1 MENMRFGKTEK
12 TLSVVLVVALAVLAV
27 AFGVKSCQR
36 NQAAA
41 VAETLSAKDVEAE
54 KSELTFDFDVY
65 EYAKAYPEL
74 SREFCDNS
82 MPNKAAERVAGAGF
96 SDALS
101 TPFSVTH
108 ETKDGEKY
116 SEEELTV
123 MTKEFRQEVLTNP
136 VYTHAVLTALTSMNL
151 SDGTPITQVNPWM
164 TERLNEYSESMKN
177 GTGNQ
182 DYLREQD
189 GILYANDR
197 QIKVGVATLWLL
209 DRFVNQK
216 VQLVTT
222 NHHYPLSLMNID
234 SAKLTTFER
243 ADYEFTRDAL
253 VLVYKNKAGTEI
265 FKIGINVHD
274 KRPELIVTKKIP
286 KEKTKESK
294 PRPKKPIPKPKPKK
308 PIPKPNPQ
316 PNTEPG
322 DKPIPNPQPGHGGGE
337 KPKEPQPEPKK
348 DFVKD
353 PAKDPVNNGGAKIGG
368 GNTTVGTD
376 AFEPTDPAVR
386 TDGGHEKPANV
397 KPETPTPDQ
406 SHQNVETQKTDD
418 IKMNYE
424 TEAQRNDNFTNNK
437 GETINHGVDN
447 SGKSLQKD
455 DYVGFANSDDEEP
468 K

>member
-1 MENMRFGKTEK
+1 MKKFRFGKIEK
-12 TLSVVLVVALAVLAV
+12 VLSGILVFAIVVVAIGA
-27 AFGVKSCQR
+27 GVKSCQR
-36 NQAAA
+36 NHANAE
-41 VAETLSAKDVEAE
+41 AETLSAKDVEAE
-54 KSELTFDFDVY
+54 KSELTFDFDNY

-82 MPNKAAERVAGAGF
+82 MPNKAAERVAGSGF

-108 ETKDGEKY
+108 GTKDGEKY

-123 MTKEFRQEVLTNP
+123 MAKEFRQEVLTNP
-136 VYTHAVLTALTSMNL
+136 VYTHVVLTVLMSMKL
-151 SDGTPITQVNPWM
+151 SDDTPLPKVNHWM
-164 TERLNEYSESMKN
+164 TERSTEYSESMKN

-182 DYLREQD
+182 DYLKEEN
-189 GILYANDR
+189 GVLYANDR

-209 DRFVNQK
+209 DRFVNQG

-222 NHHYPLSLMNID
+222 GHHYPLSLANSN

-243 ADYEFTRDAL
+243 ADYEFTRDAM
-253 VLVYKNKAGTEI
+253 VLAYLNKAGTEV

-274 KRPELIVTKKIP
+274 KRPELIVNKKVP
-286 KEKTKESK
+286 KEKTKS
-294 PRPKKPIPKPKPKK
+294 KPKPKETTPQPTTEPETQK
-308 PIPKPNPQ
+308 QTEPETKSTPNPR
-316 PNTEPG
+316 PRR
-322 DKPIPNPQPGHGGGE
+322 GGGG
-337 KPKEPQPEPKK
+337 KPKESQPQPSTQAETKK
-348 DFVKD
+348 N
-353 PAKDPVNNGGAKIGG
+353 PAKDSVNNGGANGGG
-368 GNTTVGTD
+368 GNKTVGSD
-376 AFEPTDPAVR
+376 AFEPTDPVVR

-406 SHQNVETQKTDD
+406 SHQNVETQKTDE

-424 TEAQRNDNFTNNK
+424 MEAQRNDNFTNNK

-455 DYVGFANSDDEEP
+455 DYVGFVNSDDEEP

>member
-1 MENMRFGKTEK
+1 MKKFGKKERV
-12 TLSVVLVVALAVLAV
+12 LSGILVAALVVLALAV
-27 AFGVKSCQR
+27 GVKSYQR
-36 NQAAA
+36 NHTKVEAK
-41 VAETLSAKDVEAE
+41 TPSAKNIEVE
-54 KSELTFDFDVY
+54 KSELTFDFDAY

-82 MPNKAAERVAGAGF
+82 MPNKAAERVAGSGF

-108 ETKDGEKY
+108 GTKDGEKY
-116 SEEELTV
+116 NEDEVSI
-123 MTKEFRQEVLTNP
+123 MGNEFRQEVLASTP
-136 VYTHAVLTALTSMNL
+136 VTQSLLAAFENVVL
-151 SDGTPITQVNPWM
+151 SDGTRLTQINPWIIKS
-164 TERLNEYSESMKN
+164 RSEYLRFMEE

-182 DYLREQD
+182 NYLREE
-189 GILYANDR
+189 GGKLYINDR
-197 QIKVGVATLWLL
+197 QLKDGVAALWLY
-209 DRFVNQK
+209 DRLINQG

-222 NHHYPLSLMNID
+222 NHHYPLSLANTD
-234 SAKLTTFER
+234 SAKLTTFTE
-243 ADYEFTRDAL
+243 ANYEFTRDAM
-253 VLVYKNKAGTEI
+253 VLAYVNKAGTEI

-274 KRPELIVTKKIP
+274 KRPELIVNKKVP
-286 KEKTKESK
+286 KEKTKS
-294 PRPKKPIPKPKPKK
+294 KPKPKK
-308 PIPKPNPQ
+308 PIPKPKPQ
-316 PNTEPG
+316 PSTEPE
-322 DKPIPNPQPGHGGGE
+322 DKPTPNPQPGHGGGE

-353 PAKDPVNNGGAKIGG
+353 PAKDSINNGGAGSGG

-376 AFEPTDPAVR
+376 TFESTDPAVR

-397 KPETPTPDQ
+397 KPETPAPDQ
-406 SHQNVETQKTDD
+406 SHQNVKTQKTDD

-424 TEAQRNDNFTNNK
+424 TEAQRNDSYTDNK

-455 DYVGFANSDDEEP
+455 DYVGFVKSDDEEP

>member
-1 MENMRFGKTEK
+1 MKKVVFGKTEK
-12 TLSVVLVVALAVLAV
+12 ILSGILVVALIILAI

-36 NQAAA
+36 NHADAE
-41 VAETLSAKDVEAE
+41 AETLSAKDVEAE
-54 KSELTFDFDVY
+54 KSELTFDFDNY
-65 EYAKAYPEL
+65 EYAKVYPEL

-108 ETKDGEKY
+108 GTKDGETY
-116 SEEELTV
+116 TEDEVAV
-123 MTKEFRQEVLTNP
+123 MDNETRQEVLTNP
-136 VYTHAVLTALTSMNL
+136 PVTQSLLDAFANVTL
-151 SDGTPITQVNPWM
+151 SDGTTLPQINNWITNS
-164 TERLNEYSESMKN
+164 RNEYSQFMKE
-177 GTGNQ
+177 GIGNQ
-182 DYLREQD
+182 AYLREEN
-189 GILYANDR
+189 GKLYANDR
-197 QIKVGVATLWLL
+197 QIKVGVATLWLY
-209 DRFVNQK
+209 DRLVNQG

-222 NHHYPLSLMNID
+222 NHHYPLSLANSN

-243 ADYEFTRDAL
+243 ADYEFTRDAM
-253 VLVYKNKAGTEI
+253 VLAYVNKAGTEV

-274 KRPELIVTKKIP
+274 KRPELIVNKKVP
-286 KEKTKESK
+286 KEKTKS
-294 PRPKKPIPKPKPKK
+294 KPKPKETTPQPTTEPETQK
-308 PIPKPNPQ
+308 QTEPETKSTPNPR
-316 PNTEPG
+316 PRR
-322 DKPIPNPQPGHGGGE
+322 GGGG
-337 KPKEPQPEPKK
+337 KPKESQPQPSTQAETK
-348 DFVKD
+348 KD
-353 PAKDPVNNGGAKIGG
+353 PAKDSVNNGGANGGG
-368 GNTTVGTD
+368 GNKTVGTD

-386 TDGGHEKPANV
+386 TDGGHEKPERV

-406 SHQNVETQKTDD
+406 SHQNVETQKTDE

-455 DYVGFANSDDEEP
+455 DYVGFVNSDDEEP

>member
-1 MENMRFGKTEK
+1 MIKFGKTEK
-12 TLSVVLVVALAVLAV
+12 ILSGILAGLLVVLVIAV
-27 AFGVKSCQR
+27 GVKSCQR
-36 NQAAA
+36 NHAD
-41 VAETLSAKDVEAE
+41 AEAGTLSAKDVEAE
-54 KSELTFDFDVY
+54 KSELTFDFDNY

-82 MPNKAAERVAGAGF
+82 MPNKAAERVAGSGF

-108 ETKDGEKY
+108 GTKDGEKY
-116 SEEELTV
+116 SEEELVV
-123 MTKEFRQEVLTNP
+123 MAKEYRQEVLTNP
-136 VYTHAVLTALTSMNL
+136 PVTHAVLTVLTGMTV
-151 SDGTPITQVNPWM
+151 SDGTSIVQINSWM
-164 TERLNEYSESMKN
+164 TDRLNEYYQFMKE
-177 GTGNQ
+177 GIGNQ
-182 DYLREQD
+182 AYLREEN
-189 GILYANDR
+189 GVLYANDR

-209 DRFVNQK
+209 DRFVNQG

-222 NHHYPLSLMNID
+222 NHHYPLSLANAD
-234 SAKLTTFER
+234 SAKLTTFEG

-253 VLVYKNKAGTEI
+253 VLAYVNKAGTEI

-274 KRPELIVTKKIP
+274 KRPELIKVKITEKKQ
-286 KEKTKESK
+286 KETESSTKESSTQTSTESSTK
-294 PRPKKPIPKPKPKK
+294 ESETERSTERRRRGGGGGGGGNNHHESQPEKKPS
-308 PIPKPNPQ
+308 Q
-316 PNTEPG
+316 
-322 DKPIPNPQPGHGGGE
+322 
-337 KPKEPQPEPKK
+337 
-348 DFVKD
+348 
-353 PAKDPVNNGGAKIGG
+353 DPVNNGGAKIGG

-386 TDGGHEKPANV
+386 TDGGHEKPERV

-455 DYVGFANSDDEEP
+455 DYVGFVNSDDEEP

>member
-1 MENMRFGKTEK
+1 MKKFGKKERV
-12 TLSVVLVVALAVLAV
+12 LSGILVAALVVLALAV
-27 AFGVKSCQR
+27 GVKSYQR
-36 NQAAA
+36 NHTKVEAK
-41 VAETLSAKDVEAE
+41 TPSAKDVEAE
-54 KSELTFDFDVY
+54 KAELTFDFDNY
-65 EYAKAYPEL
+65 EYEKAYPEL

-82 MPNKAAERVAGAGF
+82 LPNKAAERVAAAGF

-108 ETKDGEKY
+108 GTKDGESY
-116 SEEELTV
+116 SEGEVSIMNNETSQEIYSNTPYTV
-123 MTKEFRQEVLTNP
+123 AF
-136 VYTHAVLTALTSMNL
+136 LTALSHVVL
-151 SDGTPITQVNPWM
+151 SDGTTLPQINPWI
-164 TERLNEYSESMKN
+164 TKGLNEYAESMKN
-177 GTGNQ
+177 GTGIQ
-182 DYLREQD
+182 DYVREEN
-189 GILYANDR
+189 GKLYINDR
-197 QIKVGVATLWLL
+197 QLKLGVATLWLR
-209 DRFVNQK
+209 DRLINQG

-222 NHHYPLSLMNID
+222 NHHYPLSLANTD
-234 SAKLTTFER
+234 SAKLTTFTE
-243 ADYEFTRDAL
+243 AHYEFTRDAM
-253 VLVYKNKAGTEI
+253 VLAYVNKAGTEV

-274 KRPELIVTKKIP
+274 KRPELIVNKKVP
-286 KEKTKESK
+286 KEKTKS
-294 PRPKKPIPKPKPKK
+294 KPKPKK
-308 PIPKPNPQ
+308 PIPKPKPQ
-316 PNTEPG
+316 PNTEPE
-322 DKPIPNPQPGHGGGE
+322 DKPTPNPQPGHGGGE
-337 KPKEPQPEPKK
+337 KPKEPQPETKK

-397 KPETPTPDQ
+397 RPETPAPDQ
-406 SHQNVETQKTDD
+406 NHQNVETQKTDE

-455 DYVGFANSDDEEP
+455 DYVGFVGSDDDEP

>member
-1 MENMRFGKTEK
+1 MKKFRFGKIEK
-12 TLSVVLVVALAVLAV
+12 VLSGILVFAIVVVAIGA
-27 AFGVKSCQR
+27 GVKSCQR
-36 NQAAA
+36 NHADTE
-41 VAETLSAKDVEAE
+41 AETLSAKDVEAE
-54 KSELTFDFDVY
+54 KSELTFDFDNY

-82 MPNKAAERVAGAGF
+82 MPNKAAERVAGSGF

-108 ETKDGEKY
+108 GTKDGEKY
-116 SEEELTV
+116 SEEELVV
-123 MTKEFRQEVLTNP
+123 MDNETRQEVLTNP
-136 VYTHAVLTALTSMNL
+136 PVTQSLLDAFANVTL
-151 SDGTPITQVNPWM
+151 SDGTTLPQINSWITNS
-164 TERLNEYSESMKN
+164 RNEYSQFMKE
-177 GTGNQ
+177 GIGNQ
-182 DYLREQD
+182 AYLREEN
-189 GILYANDR
+189 GVLYANDR
-197 QIKVGVATLWLL
+197 QIKVGVGALWIY
-209 DRFVNQK
+209 DRLVNQG

-222 NHHYPLSLMNID
+222 NHHYPLSLANSN

-243 ADYEFTRDAL
+243 ADYEFTRDAI
-253 VLVYKNKAGTEI
+253 VLAYVNKAGTEV

-274 KRPELIVTKKIP
+274 KRPELIKVKITEKKQ
-286 KEKTKESK
+286 KQTESSTKESSTQTSTESSTESSTK
-294 PRPKKPIPKPKPKK
+294 ESETERSTERRRRGGGGGGGGNNHHESQPEKKPS
-308 PIPKPNPQ
+308 Q
-316 PNTEPG
+316 
-322 DKPIPNPQPGHGGGE
+322 
-337 KPKEPQPEPKK
+337 
-348 DFVKD
+348 
-353 PAKDPVNNGGAKIGG
+353 DPVNNGGAKIGG

-376 AFEPTDPAVR
+376 AFEATDPAVR
-386 TDGGHEKPANV
+386 TDGGHEKPERV

-406 SHQNVETQKTDD
+406 SHQNVETQKTDE

>member
-1 MENMRFGKTEK
+1 MKKFGKKERV
-12 TLSVVLVVALAVLAV
+12 LSGILVAALVVLALAV
-27 AFGVKSCQR
+27 GVKSYQR
-36 NQAAA
+36 NHTKVEAK
-41 VAETLSAKDVEAE
+41 TPSAKDVEAE
-54 KSELTFDFDVY
+54 KAELTFDFDNY
-65 EYAKAYPEL
+65 EYEKAYPEL

-82 MPNKAAERVAGAGF
+82 LPNKAAERVAAAGF

-108 ETKDGEKY
+108 GTKDGESY
-116 SEEELTV
+116 SEGEVSIMNNETSQEIYSNTPYTV
-123 MTKEFRQEVLTNP
+123 AF
-136 VYTHAVLTALTSMNL
+136 LTALSHVVL
-151 SDGTPITQVNPWM
+151 SDGTTLPQINPWI
-164 TERLNEYSESMKN
+164 TKGLNEYAESMKN
-177 GTGNQ
+177 GTGIQ
-182 DYLREQD
+182 DYVREEN
-189 GILYANDR
+189 GKLYINDR
-197 QIKVGVATLWLL
+197 QLKLGVATLWLR
-209 DRFVNQK
+209 DRLINQG

-222 NHHYPLSLMNID
+222 NHHYPLSLANTD
-234 SAKLTTFER
+234 SAKLTTFTE
-243 ADYEFTRDAL
+243 AHYEFTRDAL
-253 VLVYKNKAGTEI
+253 VLAYVNKAGTEV

-274 KRPELIVTKKIP
+274 KRPELIVNKKVP
-286 KEKTKESK
+286 KEKTKSK

-308 PIPKPNPQ
+308 PIPKPKPQ
-316 PNTEPG
+316 PSTEPE
-322 DKPIPNPQPGHGGGE
+322 DKPTPNPQPGHGGGE

-376 AFEPTDPAVR
+376 VFEPTDPAVR

-397 KPETPTPDQ
+397 KPETPAPDQ
-406 SHQNVETQKTDD
+406 SHQNVKTQKTDD

-424 TEAQRNDNFTNNK
+424 TEAQRNDSFTNNK

-455 DYVGFANSDDEEP
+455 DYVGFVNSDDEEP